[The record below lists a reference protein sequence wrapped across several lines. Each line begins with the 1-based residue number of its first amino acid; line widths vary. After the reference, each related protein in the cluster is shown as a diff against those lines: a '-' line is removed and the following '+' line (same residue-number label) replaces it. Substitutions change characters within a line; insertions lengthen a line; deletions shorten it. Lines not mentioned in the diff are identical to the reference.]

1 MRKIVPST
9 YLPSIEIMRAIA
21 SGDYIIDL
29 GEHYIKRSERNR
41 AEVMTAGGVMQL
53 TVNICRGNRPR
64 TPMREVAI
72 DYSKRWQH
80 QHWMAI
86 TSAYRSSP
94 FFDYYADELEPF
106 FETKYERLVDL
117 NLAITKKILQLLGL
131 PSDLKISEEYV
142 DAQQGD
148 IDMRPKGKQG
158 SDVALTPYIQVFSD
172 RLPYV
177 ENLSILDLLFCE
189 GPNALSFILSNN

>member
-1 MRKIVPST
+1 
-9 YLPSIEIMRAIA
+9 MRAIA
-21 SGDYIIDL
+21 SGDYVIDL

-41 AEVMTAGGVMQL
+41 AEIMTAGGVMQL
-53 TVNICRGNRPR
+53 TVNIARGNRPR
-64 TPMREVAI
+64 TPMRQIEI

-94 FFDYYADELEPF
+94 FFDYYTDELEPF
-106 FETKYERLVDL
+106 FTAKYERLVDL

-131 PSDLKISEEYV
+131 PSDLNISEEYV
-142 DAQQGD
+142 DAAEGD
-148 IDMRPKGKQG
+148 IDMRPKGVLSG
-158 SDVALTPYIQVFSD
+158 RSPLTPYIQVFSD

-177 ENLSILDLLFCE
+177 ENLSIIDLLFCE
-189 GPNALSFILSNN
+189 GPNAVSFILSHN